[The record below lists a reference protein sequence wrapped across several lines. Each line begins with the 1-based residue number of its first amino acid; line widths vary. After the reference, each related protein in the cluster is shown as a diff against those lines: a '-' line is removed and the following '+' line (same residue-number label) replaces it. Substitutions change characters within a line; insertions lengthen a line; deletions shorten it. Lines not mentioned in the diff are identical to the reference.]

1 MKKITS
7 LLALILAF
15 AMLLVA
21 CGGNTPA
28 VTTDPTQS
36 TSGTTESSTTATTT
50 PETPKEPKTLKVLA
64 IGNSF
69 SVDAME
75 HLWNILMRMGYD
87 DVFLGNLYI
96 GGCSID
102 THWGNIRDD
111 LEAYEYHTN
120 DMGAWK
126 KKPGTKLST
135 ALLSQEWDVIT
146 IQQVSQNSGMPE
158 TMGNLQ
164 NILDYVKANMPNKDA
179 KIYWHMTWAY
189 QQNTTHSGFPNYGS
203 NQMNMYNAIT
213 GAVESTIKTNKDIDG
228 FIPSGTT
235 IQNMRTSYLGDTLTR
250 DGYHLSE
257 GLGRYAAAMTWAKYI
272 TGESIDN
279 ITWVPVKFK
288 SEIAP
293 YLDIVKEAVNNAYKT
308 PLAVTNSTYTKN
320 PNGEPEKPETPELPT
335 VVTDLSIT
343 EALTDADKAVLT
355 AQGLDPAKYAVL
367 KLNNN
372 FKAFYN
378 STSTA
383 TTLTKSSSN
392 GDTGSKFVA
401 TSIFTKEQ
409 LPGGSII
416 TIAEG
421 YQYRPEG
428 WQQMGVKN
436 NKTRPSE
443 VKTSIVKVDA
453 KWWEGYELR
462 AFNVS
467 TNQTNLSDRQVV
479 TDEAMTA
486 LRIYVPIA
494 K

>member
-96 GGCSID
+96 GGYSID

-111 LEAYEYHTN
+111 LSAYQYYTN

-126 KKPGTKLST
+126 VKNETKLST

-164 NILDYVKANMPNKDA
+164 NVLDYVKANMPNKDA

-320 PNGEPEKPETPELPT
+320 PNGEPEKPIVPELTT

-343 EALTDADKAVLT
+343 EALTDADKTVLT
-355 AQGLDPAKYAVL
+355 SQGLDPAKYAVL
-367 KLNNN
+367 KMTPVVCAYYYSTNGTGTDLR
-372 FKAFYN
+372 KTESN
-378 STSTA
+378 SPQFWATQERFSTEQIPV
-383 TTLTKSSSN
+383 
-392 GDTGSKFVA
+392 GSV
-401 TSIFTKEQ
+401 
-409 LPGGSII
+409 I
-416 TIAEG
+416 TIASG

-428 WQQMGVKN
+428 WQNLTGKN
-436 NKTRPSE
+436 TAARPGNVSTA
-443 VKTSIVKVDA
+443 VVKVDA
-453 KWWEGYELR
+453 NWWNGYSYR
-462 AFNVS
+462 GFNVS
-467 TNQTNLSDRQVV
+467 KTGGGNVSESD
-479 TDEAMTA
+479 TTA

>member
-1 MKKITS
+1 
-7 LLALILAF
+7 
-15 AMLLVA
+15 
-21 CGGNTPA
+21 
-28 VTTDPTQS
+28 
-36 TSGTTESSTTATTT
+36 
-50 PETPKEPKTLKVLA
+50 
-64 IGNSF
+64 
-69 SVDAME
+69 
-75 HLWNILMRMGYD
+75 
-87 DVFLGNLYI
+87 
-96 GGCSID
+96 
-102 THWGNIRDD
+102 
-111 LEAYEYHTN
+111 
-120 DMGAWK
+120 
-126 KKPGTKLST
+126 
-135 ALLSQEWDVIT
+135 
-146 IQQVSQNSGMPE
+146 
-158 TMGNLQ
+158 
-164 NILDYVKANMPNKDA
+164 
-179 KIYWHMTWAY
+179 
-189 QQNTTHSGFPNYGS
+189 
-203 NQMNMYNAIT
+203 
-213 GAVESTIKTNKDIDG
+213 
-228 FIPSGTT
+228 
-235 IQNMRTSYLGDTLTR
+235 
-250 DGYHLSE
+250 
-257 GLGRYAAAMTWAKYI
+257 
-272 TGESIDN
+272 
-279 ITWVPVKFK
+279 
-288 SEIAP
+288 
-293 YLDIVKEAVNNAYKT
+293 
-308 PLAVTNSTYTKN
+308 
-320 PNGEPEKPETPELPT
+320 

-343 EALTDADKAVLT
+343 EALTDADKEVLT

>member
-7 LLALILAF
+7 LLALVLAF
-15 AMLLVA
+15 VMILSA
-21 CGGNTPA
+21 CGGTNPA
-28 VTTDPTQS
+28 VTTEPTQG
-36 TSGTTESSTTATTT
+36 TSGTTDSSTTGTTAATN
-50 PETPKEPKTLKVLA
+50 PDPEPKTIKILA

-69 SVDAME
+69 SVDGME
-75 HLWNILMRMGYD
+75 FLWNILARLGYD
-87 DVFLGNLYI
+87 VYLGNLYI
-96 GGCSID
+96 GGCSLD

-111 LEAYEYHTN
+111 SLAYTYYTN
-120 DMGAWK
+120 DMGVWK
-126 KKPGTKLST
+126 TKNNAKLSE
-135 ALLSQEWDVIT
+135 ALVAQEWDIIT
-146 IQQVSQNSGMPE
+146 IQQVSQYSGMPS

-164 NILDYVKANMPNKDA
+164 NILDYVKTNMPNKDA

-189 QQNTTHSGFPNYGS
+189 QQNYNSPEKFGNYGN
-203 NQMNMYNAIT
+203 NQMTMYNAIT
-213 GAVESTIKTNKDIDG
+213 STVESTIKTNSDIAG

-250 DGYHLSE
+250 DGFHMSY
-257 GLGRYAAAMTWAKYI
+257 GLGRYAAAMTWAKFL

-279 ITWVPVKFK
+279 ITWVPATYKN
-288 SEIAP
+288 EITP

-308 PLAVTNSTYTKN
+308 PLAVTNSTYTEN
-320 PNGEPEKPETPELPT
+320 PNSKPETPAIPT

-494 K
+494 N